1 VSRGGVKVL
10 DSEAR
15 SHVVTVRLNAKENAD
30 LDKLAALFEVSKS
43 EVLVEGMRMVR
54 DLVHVLPDLLEKDP
68 ELADML
74 RDSLIP
80 GIVSA
85 AFQREKIDEFAGKV
99 LIGLIKEDFFGAG
112 RRARL
117 ALKLLRK

>member
-1 VSRGGVKVL
+1 
-10 DSEAR
+10 
-15 SHVVTVRLNAKENAD
+15 LNGRESAD
-30 LDKLAALFEVSKS
+30 LDKLAAFLEVSKS

-54 DLVHVLPDLLEKDP
+54 DLERVLTDLLEKDP
-68 ELADML
+68 ELANLL
-74 RDSLIP
+74 RNSLIP

-99 LIGLIKEDFFGAG
+99 LVGLIKEDFIGAG